1 LVIDQVFEPVTALR
15 CGGQAEPVPRGY
27 AAQDAEECAGGDVV
41 AFVHND
47 ESVAG
52 GDVLDVVAAGK
63 RRQQRDVEDARGF
76 RTPAT
81 DLTACETQVAADP
94 VAPLI
99 GQGLAIDQDQGRG
112 SS

>member
-1 LVIDQVFEPVTALR
+1 MIDQVFEPIAALR
-15 CGGQAEPVPRGY
+15 RGGQPKPIPRGY
-27 AAQDAEECAGGDVV
+27 AAQYAEERAGGDVV

-47 ESVAG
+47 ESVAC

-81 DLTACETQVAADP
+81 DLTACKTQVAADA

-99 GQGLAIDQDQGRG
+99 GQRL
-112 SS
+112 